1 MDAKCTPGPWKVHSE
16 NPNIVN
22 MQAPAK
28 RGGGYMYAAC
38 GGSDILGN
46 AANAARIVACVNGC
60 EGLNPAAYREVL
72 DALEGILDILPD
84 SIMGDHSTA
93 YYAARTAIANAKGN

>member
-72 DALEGILDILPD
+72 AALEFALRILPE
-84 SIMGDHSTA
+84 SAQWNNSEAIVRA
-93 YYAARTAIANAKGN
+93 YDAIAKAKGN